1 MASYEKAF
9 RSLSGVPEAAS
20 AAKSEPME
28 DDDDC
33 DLFGS
38 DSEVSNW
45 KNVTL

>member
-9 RSLSGVPEAAS
+9 RSLPEAAS